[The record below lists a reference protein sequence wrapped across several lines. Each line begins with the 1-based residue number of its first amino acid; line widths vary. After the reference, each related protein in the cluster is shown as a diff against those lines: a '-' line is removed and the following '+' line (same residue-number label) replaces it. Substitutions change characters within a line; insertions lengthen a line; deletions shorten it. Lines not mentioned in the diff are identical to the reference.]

1 MSDTNPSLLIV
12 YIHGFGTTG
21 LSSYKYGL
29 IQKFT
34 EKHSWINSVA
44 LEWQPNLLHIT
55 DALISQL
62 TNHLKPHQ
70 DILFIGSSTGG
81 NFALQLAATLQNFSI
96 KIGLINPLINIEQRK
111 IEDSRF
117 PISLAEQLSETL
129 IDLEKVYILL
139 GMYDEVLN
147 PAYTIKHYS
156 HANIQMIEKGT
167 HSLNEYLSENMEE
180 WLLSII

>member
-44 LEWQPNLLHIT
+44 LEWQPNQLHIT

-62 TNHLKPHQ
+62 TNHLDRKSTR
-70 DILFIGSSTGG
+70 LNSSHVKISYAVFCL
-81 NFALQLAATLQNFSI
+81 NI
-96 KIGLINPLINIEQRK
+96 KKYLISN
-111 IEDSRF
+111 
-117 PISLAEQLSETL
+117 
-129 IDLEKVYILL
+129 
-139 GMYDEVLN
+139 EVVV
-147 PAYTIKHYS
+147 
-156 HANIQMIEKGT
+156 
-167 HSLNEYLSENMEE
+167 
-180 WLLSII
+180 